1 MIDTIA
7 GPFRTRTARRSA
19 PAGSLLH
26 LILLTL
32 VVLLATGCAKTR
44 PALAQDELERRRA
57 ISLRETENDIVASR
71 GKAVARMY
79 REWCDFRAGLTTEP
93 PVFDVLILSGGG
105 DYGAFGA
112 GFLRG
117 WAQRTRTQVTPGTEV
132 DHSLPDL
139 RLPEFDV
146 VTGVSTGAL
155 IAPFAFI
162 GDDASLQRVL
172 DLYSEPKKDWV
183 ELRDLFFFL
192 PGRESFLD
200 TTGLW
205 RDIRAQIDK
214 DVIEQIAAGSR
225 RGRVL
230 AIGTTDLDLG
240 VLKPWRLGLE
250 AEVAAETGD
259 PTRVHQIL
267 LASAAIPGAFPPVI
281 IDDTLYV
288 DGGTTSNIIF
298 GIDARAPS
306 PLVPLAAELYP
317 DMPMPRIRYW
327 VIINNQIGAAPRIV
341 QPTWTSI
348 VGASV
353 STAIRSSTIGSLRQ
367 LALLARFGQDVED
380 LNVEFRFVAIPDDWR
395 SPNPTA
401 GIFDRETM
409 QSLARLGEELG
420 SMPASAQR
428 PNGAWTLDVDGTQ
441 YREPLEAK

>member
-1 MIDTIA
+1 M
-7 GPFRTRTARRSA
+7 F
-19 PAGSLLH
+19 
-26 LILLTL
+26 
-32 VVLLATGCAKTR
+32 ATGCAKTR

-57 ISLRETENDIVASR
+57 ISLRESENDIIASR

-79 REWCDFRAGLTTEP
+79 REWCDFRSGQAKEP

-117 WAQRTRTQVTPGTEV
+117 WAQRTRAQDAPDAPPIAPV
-132 DHSLPDL
+132 DHTLPDL

-155 IAPFAFI
+155 IAPYAFI

-172 DLYSEPKKDWV
+172 DLYSEPKQDWV

-192 PGRESFLD
+192 PGRESFMD
-200 TTGLW
+200 TSGLW
-205 RDIRAQIDK
+205 RDIRAQIDEE
-214 DVIEQIAAGSR
+214 VIEKIAAGSR

-240 VLKPWRLGLE
+240 VLKPWRLSLE

-259 PTRVHQIL
+259 PTRVHEIL
-267 LASAAIPGAFPPVI
+267 LASAAIPGVFPPVI

-306 PLVPLAAELYP
+306 PLVPLAHELYP

-327 VIINNQIGAAPRIV
+327 VIINNQLGAAPRIV

-367 LALLARFGQDVED
+367 LALLARFGQEAED
-380 LNVEFRFVAIPDDWR
+380 LNVEFRYVAIPDDWR
-395 SPNPTA
+395 SPNPKA
-401 GIFDRETM
+401 GIFDRDTM
-409 QSLARLGEELG
+409 QSLARLGEKLG
-420 SMPASAQR
+420 SMPATPER
-428 PNGAWTLDVDGTQ
+428 PHGAWTLDVDGASVK
-441 YREPLEAK
+441 EPLEAK